1 MMPCRILFLCTG
13 NAARSILAECIA
25 NRVGAGKLEAYSAGS
40 HPKGEVHPQT
50 ISLLNR
56 LDYDTAHLRSKSWD
70 EFAAP
75 GAPELD
81 FTITVCDDAAGET
94 CPVWPGHPAPAHW
107 GIPDPA
113 AVSGSA
119 SEVALAFAD
128 AHRMLHNRI
137 GLFAA
142 LPIEALD
149 RISIKREMD
158 KIGRAADEPARA

>member
-1 MMPCRILFLCTG
+1 MRQ
-13 NAARSILAECIA
+13 ARHARSGRAIPP
-25 NRVGAGKLEAYSAGS
+25 RRTGAF
-40 HPKGEVHPQT
+40 PT
-50 ISLLNR
+50 SL
-56 LDYDTAHLRSKSWD
+56 
-70 EFAAP
+70 
-75 GAPELD
+75 
-81 FTITVCDDAAGET
+81 
-94 CPVWPGHPAPAHW
+94 
-107 GIPDPA
+107 